1 MLSFFKALDS
11 KITNNLQIC
20 KSKDMDLVENH
31 YKNFRFRFAQ
41 YDVFIESRFC
51 IVESIL

>member
-11 KITNNLQIC
+11 KIINNLQTW

-31 YKNFRFRFAQ
+31 YKNFRISTLIL
-41 YDVFIESRFC
+41 D
-51 IVESIL
+51 SINTSY